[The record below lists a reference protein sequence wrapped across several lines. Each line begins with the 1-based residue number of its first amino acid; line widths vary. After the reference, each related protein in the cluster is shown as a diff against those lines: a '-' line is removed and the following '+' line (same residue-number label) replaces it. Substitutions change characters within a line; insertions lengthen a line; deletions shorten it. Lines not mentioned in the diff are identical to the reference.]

1 MKFFSAEGPLMR
13 ALSNLVTLLLLNIM
27 TAICCL
33 PVITAGAALS
43 SLHYMIMKMMDG
55 EDAHLWKR
63 YFTQFRGN
71 LKTSTGVW
79 IVFLLVGV
87 FLWFDY
93 HALLGQ
99 NDNPLRVLMVPLWVL
114 LFLAFLFFVWIFPV
128 LARFDC
134 GFAGAF
140 RNAGRLA
147 IGSLPRTLLMAVIW
161 FVTTFVLSQSW
172 KLLPLFFLFG
182 LSLPAY
188 FSALVYYPVIR
199 KLIERKEEE
208 SSAETETEQRE
219 EPEVPD
225 ATQDDKDAADDETT

>member
-1 MKFFSAEGPLMR
+1 MR
-13 ALSNLVTLLLLNIM
+13 ALSNLLTLLLLNIM

-43 SLHYMIMKMMDG
+43 SLHYMIMKMMEG
-55 EDAHLWKR
+55 EDGHLWKR

-79 IVFLLVGV
+79 IVFLLIGA

-93 HALLGQ
+93 RVLLPQ
-99 NDNPLRVLMVPLWVL
+99 NENPLRMLMIPLWVL
-114 LFLAFLFFVWIFPV
+114 LFISYLLFVWIFPV

-140 RNAGRLA
+140 RNTLRLA
-147 IGSLPRTLLMAVIW
+147 IGSFPRTLLMAAIW

-188 FSALVYYPVIR
+188 FSALVYHPVI
-199 KLIERKEEE
+199 KKMIARKEEE
-208 SSAETETEQRE
+208 SDAGEETEQAE
-219 EPEVPD
+219 EIKAQEADHGPE
-225 ATQDDKDAADDETT
+225 DAADDETA

>member
-1 MKFFSAEGPLMR
+1 MNLFSAEGPLMR

-27 TAICCL
+27 TAICCI

-43 SLHYMIMKMMDG
+43 SLHYMIMKMMEG
-55 EDAHLWKR
+55 EDGHLWKR

-71 LKTSTGVW
+71 LKTSTLVW
-79 IVFLLVGV
+79 IVFLVV
-87 FLWFDY
+87 AAFLWFDY
-93 HALLGQ
+93 HALLIQ
-99 NDNPLRVLMVPLWVL
+99 NESPARVLMIPLWVL
-114 LFLAFLFFVWIFPV
+114 LFISFLLFVWIFPV

-140 RNAGRLA
+140 RNAFRLA
-147 IGSLPRTLLMAVIW
+147 IGSFPRTLLMAVIW

-188 FSALVYYPVIR
+188 FSALVYHPVI
-199 KLIERKEEE
+199 KKMIARKEEE
-208 SSAETETEQRE
+208 
-219 EPEVPD
+219 
-225 ATQDDKDAADDETT
+225 DDTTT